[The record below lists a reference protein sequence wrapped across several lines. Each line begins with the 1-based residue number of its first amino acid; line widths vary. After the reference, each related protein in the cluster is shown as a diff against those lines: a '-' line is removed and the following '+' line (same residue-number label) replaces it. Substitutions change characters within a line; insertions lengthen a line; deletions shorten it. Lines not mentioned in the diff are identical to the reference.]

1 MRFTSLLVAATA
13 TVTQCLA
20 ASYGSY
26 GEVPAIRTYFMVGG
40 GYVDDGAGG
49 EIFRD
54 QMYVER
60 LVPTKGPYKST
71 PLVFIH
77 GQAQTGTVSP
87 IGQCY
92 DIRPRLTH
100 IHRIS

>member
-13 TVTQCLA
+13 TFSQCLA
-20 ASYGSY
+20 ASSGSQ

-87 IGQCY
+87 LHQCY
-92 DIRPRLTH
+92 ETASADTQT
-100 IHRIS
+100 